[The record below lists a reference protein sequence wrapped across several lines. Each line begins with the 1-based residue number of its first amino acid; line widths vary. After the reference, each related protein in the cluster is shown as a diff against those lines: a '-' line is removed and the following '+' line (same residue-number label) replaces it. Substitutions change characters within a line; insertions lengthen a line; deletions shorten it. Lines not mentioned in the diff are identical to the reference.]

1 MMRRAVGLL
10 MVSAIALAGAGCG
23 KVKGVEEQNGATAD
37 RAEKAGKQAAA
48 DAGPL
53 VRLPPVNVALL
64 TMNGKDESR
73 TG

>member
-1 MMRRAVGLL
+1 MRRAVGLL

-48 DAGPL
+48 DAGPP
-53 VRLPPVNVALL
+53 VKLP
-64 TMNGKDESR
+64 R
-73 TG
+73 